1 MGNENTNIVGINK
14 ERAETQLVGNK
25 NAGKIP
31 VCREIV
37 NATIVGIKEIPVL
50 WGIIIPVMW
59 E

>member
-1 MGNENTNIVGINK
+1 VGKEEYQYCGNK
-14 ERAETQLVGNK
+14 E
-25 NAGKIP
+25 IP